1 MVTIGELGKKTKL
14 STKTI
19 RFYETIGL
27 IQKPKRAD
35 NGYRMYPSE
44 TIDELSLIK
53 NARDLGLPI
62 AQIKKLMQGCDNGN
76 CEHTR
81 QYLHTEIDTYLAELQ
96 TKIIHMENLKQRL
109 TTLQQTV
116 IDTCKEK
123 ANCNILGQLA
133 KLPKGGE

>member
-62 AQIKKLMQGCDNGN
+62 AQIKK
-76 CEHTR
+76 
-81 QYLHTEIDTYLAELQ
+81 IDAGL
-96 TKIIHMENLKQRL
+96 
-109 TTLQQTV
+109 
-116 IDTCKEK
+116 
-123 ANCNILGQLA
+123 
-133 KLPKGGE
+133 